1 MEKLRINETPV
12 RTSRNF
18 LINNIEVELEMPEKI
33 AEFKNVQIIRE
44 TSNTEKDASQ
54 TKGISETKIENNTS
68 NEPLTYGIGKIVEQ
82 LNYETANSKIKIQ
95 TSTKKETIKIIYDF
109 DNSNLNLINQIEIIA
124 NGNTNVIIEYK
135 SKTSEKCFH
144 NGIIRTIAKENAQLN
159 VTIVNLL
166 NEESNNF
173 EAIENKLEKDSKVN
187 YTIIDIGAKTSVS
200 NYYSNIIGENA
211 QNDLKSIYLGIN
223 NQKKDLNY
231 IAELKGE
238 KTNIDIDVQGALKDE
253 AKKNFKGTIDFKKGA
268 KKAKGN
274 ENEYCM
280 LLSNKAKSIA
290 LPMLLCTEEDVE
302 GNHSTASGK
311 VDEKELFY
319 IMTRGISYKEA
330 VKLIVKSKFN
340 KIIEKISD
348 EDLKSEILNEIDKR
362 LD

>member
-1 MEKLRINETPV
+1 MEKLKVNDTPV
-12 RTSRNF
+12 RTARNF
-18 LINNIEVELEMPEKI
+18 KINNIEVELEIPEKI
-33 AEFKNVQIIRE
+33 AEFKNVEIINDKSTIDGE
-44 TSNTEKDASQ
+44 VSNT
-54 TKGISETKIENNTS
+54 
-68 NEPLTYGIGKIVEQ
+68 PLTYGTGRILEE
-82 LNYETANSKIKIQ
+82 LNYETANSKIRIQ
-95 TSTKKETIKIIYDF
+95 TSSKKENIKIRYNF
-109 DNSNLNLINQIEIIA
+109 DNNNLNLINQIEIIA
-124 NGNTNVIIEYK
+124 NGDTNVIIEYK
-135 SKTSEKCFH
+135 SQITQKCLH
-144 NGIIRTIAKENAQLN
+144 NGIIRTIVNENAKLN

-166 NEESNNF
+166 NEESDNF
-173 EAIENKLEKDSKVN
+173 EAIENKLEKNSKVN
-187 YTIIDIGAKTSVS
+187 YTIIDIGGKTSVS

-211 QNDLKSIYLGIN
+211 DNDLKSIYLGIGE
-223 NQKKDLNY
+223 QRKDINY
-231 IAELKGE
+231 IAELRGP
-238 KTNIDIDVQGALKDE
+238 KTNIDIDVQGALKDS
-253 AKKNFKGTIDFKKGA
+253 AKKNFKGTIDFKKGS

-280 LLSNKAKSIA
+280 LLSDKAKSIA

-311 VDEKELFY
+311 VDEKQLFY